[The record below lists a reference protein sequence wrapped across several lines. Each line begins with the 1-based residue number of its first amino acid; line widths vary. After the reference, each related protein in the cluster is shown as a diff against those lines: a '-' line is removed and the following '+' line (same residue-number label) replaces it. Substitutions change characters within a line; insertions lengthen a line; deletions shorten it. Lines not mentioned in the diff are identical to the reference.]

1 MKKIFLLCLIPFLLS
16 GCIKRDSMED
26 ITIYTTNYATEYIT
40 NYLYGTHS
48 LVKSIYPDGVIIDEY
63 TLTDTQI
70 EEYSSNDLFIF
81 NGLSNEKDYILPM
94 LKHNRKLKII
104 DTSYSMEFDYINDE
118 LWLNPSNFLML
129 AQNIKNGLDEY
140 INNQYLKNDILKKYE
155 ELKVNVS
162 NMDAK
167 IYLTVNRCDSKN
179 IVVANSGFNFLSKY
193 GINVYSIDDRE
204 TIPSKTLEDVKNLM
218 KSGEIKYIII
228 NEYDIETE
236 LVKELVNTYNVKIVR
251 FNSLSNINEDDRK
264 NKKDYISLMNEN
276 IDIIN
281 NELSNE

>member
-1 MKKIFLLCLIPFLLS
+1 MKKIFLLCLIPVLLS

-70 EEYSSNDLFIF
+70 EEYSNNDLFIF

-104 DTSYSMEFDYINDE
+104 DTSYSMEIDYINDE

-129 AQNIKNGLDEY
+129 AQNIKSGLDEY

-155 ELKVNVS
+155 ELKVNIS

-167 IYLTVNRCDSKN
+167 IYLMVNRCDSKN
-179 IVVANSGFNFLSKY
+179 IVVANNGFN
-193 GINVYSIDDRE
+193 
-204 TIPSKTLEDVKNLM
+204 
-218 KSGEIKYIII
+218 
-228 NEYDIETE
+228 
-236 LVKELVNTYNVKIVR
+236 
-251 FNSLSNINEDDRK
+251 
-264 NKKDYISLMNEN
+264 
-276 IDIIN
+276 
-281 NELSNE
+281 

>member
-1 MKKIFLLCLIPFLLS
+1 MKKIFLLCLIPVLLS

-70 EEYSSNDLFIF
+70 EEYSNNDLFIF

-104 DTSYSMEFDYINDE
+104 DTSYSMEIDYINDE

-129 AQNIKNGLDEY
+129 AQNIKSGLDEY

-155 ELKVNVS
+155 ELKVNIS

-167 IYLTVNRCDSKN
+167 IYLMVNRCDSKN
-179 IVVANSGFNFLSKY
+179 IVVANNGFKFLSKY

-236 LVKELVNTYNVKIVR
+236 LVKELVNTYKVKVVR
-251 FNSLSNINEDDRK
+251 LNSLSNINEDDRK

-281 NELSNE
+281 KELSNE